1 MSQFTEHSQRQ
12 SSLVLGIVIFVMG
25 GCGLA
30 YEYTFSKIAAD
41 LIGNSVQQWAIVIA
55 VMLFCMGM
63 GAHIQ
68 KWISNKNLL
77 NSLVYSQLLLAIL
90 GGFGPLLMLLA
101 FSYFPYHFALVQYS
115 LISVIGILIGFEIPL
130 ISRLN
135 EAYSDSIR
143 TNLANVLKMDYIGA
157 LIGALLWV
165 FLLPKFFTLH
175 ETAYILAY
183 ISIFTALLCWFFF
196 KSKASFLPLIAS
208 IGSLA
213 LVTTGFLRSNQWS
226 IHAEQNLY
234 QDRVIFTHTS
244 QYQHIVLTESLTGN
258 LRCYINGHI
267 QFSANDEHIYH
278 EQLVH
283 PAFLINQ
290 SAKRVLILGGG
301 DGMAARE
308 VLKYPHVEEIVLVDL
323 DPAMTDLA
331 KNHTILS
338 KLNDYSL
345 SNHRL
350 TNPPASG
357 IHSSEGKT
365 LTQPAQRRIRH
376 TETSQVKLSV
386 RNIDAS
392 KYIRT
397 ASGLFD
403 IIILDFPDPSG
414 PELAKLYSL
423 HFYGELKNKLA
434 ADGIIIQQST
444 SPYQAKEAFLCIGRT
459 MEKAGLSTLPIHDH
473 VPSFGEWGWWI
484 AAHPYIYTSAVL
496 KSKLQAVDTILVPTK
511 YLTAE
516 RVHAATYFGKNQ
528 LYSEFEDINTLSNS
542 AVLPHYLTAWRD

>member
-1 MSQFTEHSQRQ
+1 MSEPEKHTQQQ
-12 SSLVLGIVIFVMG
+12 SRFILGLVIFIMG

-63 GAHIQ
+63 GAEIQ
-68 KWISNKNLL
+68 KWISNKKLL
-77 NSLVYSQLLLAIL
+77 NSLIYSQLLLATL

-135 EAYSDSIR
+135 EAYSDNIR
-143 TNLANVLKMDYIGA
+143 TNLATVLKMDYIGA

-196 KSKASFLPLIAS
+196 KAKSNYLPLIVS
-208 IGSLA
+208 ITTIA
-213 LVTTGFLRSNQWS
+213 IITTGFLRSDQWS

-234 QDRVIFTHTS
+234 RDRVVFTHTS
-244 QYQHIVLTESLTGN
+244 PYQHIVLTESLTGN
-258 LRCYINGHI
+258 LRCFINGHI
-267 QFSANDEHIYH
+267 QFSADDEHIYH

-283 PAFLINQ
+283 PAFLLNKN
-290 SAKRVLILGGG
+290 AKRILILGGG

-308 VLKYPHVEEIVLVDL
+308 VLKYPQVEEIVLVDL
-323 DPAMTDLA
+323 DPAMTELA
-331 KNHTILS
+331 TNHPILS
-338 KLNDYSL
+338 TLNNNSL
-345 SNHRL
+345 KNQRL
-350 TNPPASG
+350 TQLPAKG
-357 IHSSEGKT
+357 ISASQET
-365 LTQPAQRRIRH
+365 ALTQPAQRRIKH
-376 TETSQVKLSV
+376 VDTSAVKLTI

-397 ASGLFD
+397 ATGQFD

-459 MEKAGLSTLPIHDH
+459 MAKAGFSTLPIHDH

-484 AAHPYIYTSAVL
+484 ASHSSIYSPNAL
-496 KSKLQAVDTILVPTK
+496 KERLQQTENISVPTK
-511 YLTAE
+511 YLTPD
-516 RVHAATYFGKNQ
+516 RMRAATYFGKNQ
-528 LYSEFEDINTLSNS
+528 LHSEFKDINTLSNS
-542 AVLPHYLTAWRD
+542 AVLPHYLSAWKN